1 MHPTKESWHHITTA
15 KRAPTPP
22 ANRAAACVATAA
34 AFDDVEDDVLEDEPA
49 DRVEDPP
56 LDEPPELGLLVMR
69 LLLVGDVALPLLD
82 APEPVCDP
90 DPDPDAL
97 PENVMVPEGLADK
110 LPESVGEDTGVLLS
124 GGTLPEDATGEV
136 LSPYRFTV

>member
-1 MHPTKESWHHITTA
+1 M
-15 KRAPTPP
+15 
-22 ANRAAACVATAA
+22 
-34 AFDDVEDDVLEDEPA
+34 LEDEPA

-56 LDEPPELGLLVMR
+56 LDEPAELGLLVMR

-82 APEPVCDP
+82 DPEPVGDP

-124 GGTLPEDATGEV
+124 GGLPEDATGEV